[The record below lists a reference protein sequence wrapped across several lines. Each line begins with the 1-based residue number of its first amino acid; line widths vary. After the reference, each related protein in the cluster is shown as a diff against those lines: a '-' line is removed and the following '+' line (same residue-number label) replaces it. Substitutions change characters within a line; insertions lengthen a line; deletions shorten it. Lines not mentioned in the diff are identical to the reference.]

1 MPGKKTEKAR
11 EKNEKAREKNEKCPG
26 KKTKKPGKKT
36 KKPGKKMKKPGKKMK
51 IILNIHSLLIIIG
64 LCELH
69 GNTNL
74 ERCKK
79 CGKEYLRDFRV
90 RNAKKVKA
98 HLTGELTPVITLL

>member
-1 MPGKKTEKAR
+1 M
-11 EKNEKAREKNEKCPG
+11 
-26 KKTKKPGKKT
+26 
-36 KKPGKKMKKPGKKMK
+36 
-51 IILNIHSLLIIIG
+51 LG

-98 HLTGELTPVITLL
+98 HLTGELAQLAHTLSIAFTACHGFLLQEENAMTQVAKVL